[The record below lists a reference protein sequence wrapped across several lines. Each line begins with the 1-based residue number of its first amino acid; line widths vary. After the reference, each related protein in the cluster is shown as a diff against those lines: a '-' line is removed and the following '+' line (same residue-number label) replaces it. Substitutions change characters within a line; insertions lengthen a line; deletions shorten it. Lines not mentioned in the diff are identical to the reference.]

1 MTKFSNR
8 LIKYYGESG
17 SYLKDH
23 DAFLRSANI
32 KNDLFF
38 LIKSLGLKKDD
49 IILDI
54 ACGHGRHA
62 NALAEKGYTVD
73 GVDFSRYLIKK
84 AKAEIKKDLV
94 VHPPDYFIA
103 DIQKLKLPKKYTK
116 AYWFF
121 SDLADIDIPKTIAR
135 IAGNIKPGG
144 QALFDTDNVFRIIR
158 RLQKEDDFDYYFD
171 AEKLELI
178 DKKNNIYVKYPVFL
192 MWEQWFKAA
201 GFAVERVMGDYD
213 FSEYSIKS
221 PRLIMVVK
229 KTAQI

>member
-23 DAFLRSANI
+23 NAFLHSANI

-38 LIKSLGLKKDD
+38 LIKSLGLKKND

-54 ACGHGRHA
+54 ACGQGRHA
-62 NALAEKGYTVD
+62 NALAEKGYKIT

-84 AKAEIKKDLV
+84 AQAEIKKGLV
-94 VHPPDYFIA
+94 NPPDYFII
-103 DIQKLKLPKKYTK
+103 DIQKLKLPKKYNK

-121 SDLADIDIPKTIAR
+121 SDLADINIPKTIAR

-178 DKKNNIYVKYPVFL
+178 DKKNNIHVKYPVFL